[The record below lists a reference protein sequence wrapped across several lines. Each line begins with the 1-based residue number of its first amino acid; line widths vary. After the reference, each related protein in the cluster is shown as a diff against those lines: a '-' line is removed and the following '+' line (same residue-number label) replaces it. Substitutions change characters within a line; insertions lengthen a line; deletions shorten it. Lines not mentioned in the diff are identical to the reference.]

1 MHRSREFVAFQTTTS
16 SADHQDKLRN
26 NRYPAAAHSHL
37 PVRGVFCHII
47 LNIGFFVYFCGNM
60 KLIELN
66 IDKII
71 ALCQKYRVAKLWV
84 FGSILTPRF
93 NDSSDVDFSVD
104 FDSDAIKQEGR
115 DWADTFFDFMHE
127 LEAVIGRKVDLVC
140 DDSVK
145 NPYFRK
151 QLNSTK
157 KLIYG

>member
-1 MHRSREFVAFQTTTS
+1 
-16 SADHQDKLRN
+16 
-26 NRYPAAAHSHL
+26 
-37 PVRGVFCHII
+37 
-47 LNIGFFVYFCGNM
+47 M